1 MSSFHGADVAELR
14 DLAADL
20 GTRASD
26 LRTIESRLTARI
38 NGVRWDGP
46 DAARFVGNWNTG
58 HRKALVAAT
67 ALFDGVARDLR
78 TNADQ
83 QERASA
89 ANGGSAGGGPAG
101 GGSHVEVNRRSG
113 PHYVELAV
121 RGTDGPVDYSL
132 LAGAGAQAHSNADSV
147 VSATGVAGSAAAMAR
162 AGVWVDSHL
171 GYTNGPL
178 KAQQNVSGFAGAL
191 AQAGA
196 SGRIGLDGVDL
207 HAQAEATEGVRV
219 KVDES
224 IAAGPVG
231 VSATGGGFA
240 GGTVSADVTNHVGR
254 DGIAEKFKADA
265 FVGARTD
272 GGITGDVLG
281 VKSTAR
287 ASAMAGIGAN
297 ASGDLS
303 MTYNEV
309 HLGFGAG
316 ASLGLGAGVSYD
328 VSFSPREMVNGIQDV
343 GGDVAKGVVRF
354 VKSPWPFH

>member
-89 ANGGSAGGGPAG
+89 AHGGSTRGGSAG
-101 GGSHVEVNRRSG
+101 GGSHVEVDRRSG

-132 LAGAGAQAHSNADSV
+132 LAGAGAQAHSNANAV
-147 VSATGVAGSAAAMAR
+147 VSAAGVAGSAAAMAR

-328 VSFSPREMVNGIQDV
+328 VSFSPRELVNGIQDV